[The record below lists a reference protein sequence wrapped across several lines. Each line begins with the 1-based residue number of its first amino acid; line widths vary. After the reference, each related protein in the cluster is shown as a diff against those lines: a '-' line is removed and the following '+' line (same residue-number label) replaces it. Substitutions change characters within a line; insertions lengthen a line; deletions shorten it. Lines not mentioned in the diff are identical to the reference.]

1 MKFFEL
7 SNSLSDFSEIQ
18 IEKCKRYPFKPFDAL
33 TNILEERID
42 TNSQKIYESI
52 KLLFHEQIFVN

>member
-1 MKFFEL
+1 MNINIYIFFETIKFFEL

-33 TNILEERID
+33 TN
-42 TNSQKIYESI
+42 
-52 KLLFHEQIFVN
+52 